1 MTSFREHSGSYQLAY
16 EEGGRALDAQERAV
30 NELRSRASVLIA
42 AAAITTSFFGSRAV
56 TGSQL
61 TTASWCAVSAFVV
74 VATAVLAV
82 LWPWRAWEFS
92 ANASDLIA
100 TYVETPSP
108 ATLPE
113 IHRDMALH
121 RSASYACN
129 ARQLRRL
136 HSIFAAGLIGLA
148 AELAAWG
155 VALSAQG

>member
-1 MTSFREHSGSYQLAY
+1 ML
-16 EEGGRALDAQERAV
+16 
-30 NELRSRASVLIA
+30 
-42 AAAITTSFFGSRAV
+42 
-56 TGSQL
+56 
-61 TTASWCAVSAFVV
+61 
-74 VATAVLAV
+74 VATTVLAV

-155 VALSAQG
+155 VALVRPRLDCSHGQQVVGASSTEADPDTAEPNAG